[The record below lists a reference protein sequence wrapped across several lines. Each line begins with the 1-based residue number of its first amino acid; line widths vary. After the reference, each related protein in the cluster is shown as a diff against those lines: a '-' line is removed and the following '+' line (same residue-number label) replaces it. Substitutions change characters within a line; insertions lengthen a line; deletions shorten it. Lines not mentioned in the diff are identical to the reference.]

1 MLSSENSH
9 ISSSDEIT
17 LEEKS
22 GVAAVTLN
30 RPKALNALTLDMIR
44 ILSAALN
51 RWAEDPAIHAVF
63 ITGSGRAFNTGG
75 DMKYVYDTGMAA
87 RRGTVSQRVAPLFF
101 AEEYQLNRILF
112 HFPKPVVL
120 FWNGVALGS
129 LLGIAG
135 QNVFRVACEKTLFG
149 LPHTAIGFFPGNGA
163 AFTLGRAPGLIGRY
177 LALTGVRLSAAD
189 LMYGGLATHF
199 IPQDRRFE
207 CLDRMRTKLEGTRSN
222 DEAVLA
228 VSQILRTES
237 ELPANDGFLA
247 KLAPIIDRHFV
258 HDSIEEIQASLR
270 QAESGPTMEILNLL
284 SGRSPT
290 SLKVT
295 LRHLKNCE
303 ARRFEDIQEQD
314 YLLVQHFVA
323 APDLYEGIRA
333 ILMDKDNAPLWSPD
347 SLSGVGQAIV
357 DGYFKPTGRSL
368 SESLG

>member
-1 MLSSENSH
+1 MVPLANSSGF
-9 ISSSDEIT
+9 SSDDMTI
-17 LEEKS
+17 EEKS
-22 GVAAVTLN
+22 GVAAVTFN
-30 RPKALNALTLDMIR
+30 RPKALNALSLDMIR
-44 ILSAALN
+44 ILSASLS

-63 ITGSGRAFNTGG
+63 ITGAGKAFSTGG
-75 DMKYVYDTGMAA
+75 DMKYIYDTGMAA
-87 RRGTVSQRVAPLFF
+87 RRGAVSQRVAPLFF

-120 FWNGVALGS
+120 FWNGVTLGS

-135 QNVFRVACEKTLFG
+135 ANIFRIACEKTVFG

-163 AFTLGRAPGLIGRY
+163 ALTLGRAPGLIGRY
-177 LALTGVRLSAAD
+177 LALTGIRITPAD
-189 LMYGGLATHF
+189 LIYSGFATHF

-237 ELPANDGFLA
+237 ELPANDGFLP
-247 KLAPIIDRHFV
+247 KLAPSIDRHFV
-258 HDSIEEIQASLR
+258 HDSMEEICESLR
-270 QAESGPTMEILNLL
+270 QAESGWALEALNLM
-284 SGRSPT
+284 SGRAPT

-295 LRHLKNCE
+295 LRHLKTCE

-314 YLLVQHFVA
+314 YTLAQHFVA

-333 ILMDKDNAPLWSPD
+333 VLMDKDNAPLWSPD
-347 SLSGVGQAIV
+347 SLSGVTQAIV
-357 DGYFKPTGRSL
+357 DGYFKPMGRGF